1 MLLVVPSGYLR
12 KAQPYAMRAPEVF
25 LGQPCTEP
33 CQVWAIAAMLLVWI
47 KPGILGAWRSP
58 HSLIDDSWSM
68 AKVKRLFPHWYIP
81 TPDEVEGHV
90 MKDMVDSARY
100 FSDSEEVP
108 ELQAILPF
116 DQETNKMEMPEQLRD
131 LLRFMFV
138 VDPVK
143 RPSAVSV
150 LASGEFQ
157 ALEKLVSA

>member
-1 MLLVVPSGYLR
+1 MIVVPAGHLR

-25 LGQPCTEP
+25 LGHACTEP
-33 CQVWAIAAMLLVWI
+33 CQIWAIAAMLLVWI

-58 HSLIDDSWSM
+58 HWLIDDSWSM
-68 AKVKRLFPHWYIP
+68 AKIKRLLPHWNIP

-90 MKDMVDSARY
+90 MKATVNSAMH
-100 FSDSEEVP
+100 FSESQELPD
-108 ELQAILPF
+108 LQAILPF
-116 DQETNKMEMPEQLRD
+116 DEEIQKVAMPQQLKD

-157 ALEKLVSA
+157 AFGTRII